1 MGRTERQWRED
12 ILGVTAYGKRL
23 RGRVYKDGGYWI
35 IEFRSIDVMTQAR
48 TTEEICLMAADV
60 LETLVNIPTYSAKV
74 KLLDGGRLEVTS
86 NYRSETRGAGSY
98 LPNLVTA

>member
-1 MGRTERQWRED
+1 
-12 ILGVTAYGKRL
+12 
-23 RGRVYKDGGYWI
+23 
-35 IEFRSIDVMTQAR
+35 
-48 TTEEICLMAADV
+48 MAADV